1 MIELSAS
8 KNNQGEN
15 LVGDFTITLQTPP
28 ADHDHI
34 GGSNRA
40 RSTIMGCAVFV
51 DMDDDVLLGLTL
63 GCSAESIDH
72 ITNFTD
78 GDTLKGDGTS
88 KFYMGNPKGNL
99 NMQTM
104 DDGEEGGEPSNG
116 VQFMDSKGIGGNI
129 DPALN
134 VGVGFGV
141 GGTAQ
146 SRTAGSGGGG
156 LTPNLF
162 KFSGTAKRRVQ
173 ILPFC
178 SIAPDRAGEVNQQTG
193 EIVDGFNPFG
203 EIITSTDTGGR
214 GYKFNG
220 GGFVLAEF
228 KQVEA

>member
-1 MIELSAS
+1 
-8 KNNQGEN
+8 
-15 LVGDFTITLQTPP
+15 
-28 ADHDHI
+28 
-34 GGSNRA
+34 
-40 RSTIMGCAVFV
+40 
-51 DMDDDVLLGLTL
+51 MDDDVLLGLTL

-78 GDTLKGDGTS
+78 GDTLIGDGTS

-116 VQFMDSKGIGGNI
+116 VQFMDPKGINGGI

-134 VGVGFGV
+134 VGMQIGK
-141 GGTAQ
+141 GGNMTNAEKGTLIPQ
-146 SRTAGSGGGG
+146 I
-156 LTPNLF
+156 F

-178 SIAPDRAGEVNQQTG
+178 SQAPDRAGEINQQTG
-193 EIVDGFNPFG
+193 EIIDGFNPFG
-203 EIITSTDTGGR
+203 EIITANDDTGGR

-220 GGFVLAEF
+220 GGFVHAEF

>member
-1 MIELSAS
+1 MIRNLLTGRSGNPYDRIICF

-15 LVGDFTITLQTPP
+15 LVGDFTITLQTP
-28 ADHDHI
+28 ADHDHT

-78 GDTLKGDGTS
+78 GDTLIGDGTS

-116 VQFMDSKGIGGNI
+116 VQFMDSKNIRGGI

-141 GGTAQ
+141 GGQHVSLA
-146 SRTAGSGGGG
+146 
-156 LTPNLF
+156 
-162 KFSGTAKRRVQ
+162 RVWWWWSYTKL
-173 ILPFC
+173 I
-178 SIAPDRAGEVNQQTG
+178 
-193 EIVDGFNPFG
+193 
-203 EIITSTDTGGR
+203 
-214 GYKFNG
+214 
-220 GGFVLAEF
+220 
-228 KQVEA
+228 